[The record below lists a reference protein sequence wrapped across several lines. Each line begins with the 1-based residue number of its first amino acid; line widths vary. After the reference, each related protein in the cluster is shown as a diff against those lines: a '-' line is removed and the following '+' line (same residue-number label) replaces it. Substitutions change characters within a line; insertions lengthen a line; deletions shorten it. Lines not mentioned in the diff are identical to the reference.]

1 MDALRIQLEG
11 ALEIIASARA
21 RYETVID
28 CLRSPRWV
36 HRLASR
42 PGVLRDFSSN
52 EAALES
58 AIDRL
63 KRRGAV
69 LHEVARIET
78 LRDSLHAALERR
90 LAHPAQLTQLQK
102 VVDETRS
109 LSAASP
115 FPEWSTLAWAERDD
129 VVERKNPYGHSEL
142 FVATTLTAA
151 FSGVAAIIAA
161 GIWAGGQE
169 ALQLLASAFG
179 LLLSGWVAW
188 SLSESL
194 RERIATH
201 WQSLRL
207 GLSMTSGQRLV
218 ALGDVVVFQNNGTSS
233 RVRPKETS
241 IGRSRGTKSGLW
253 RFHLQT
259 GEKIFSR
266 LNSEDA
272 DALELLL
279 TKLGFTV
286 ELGH

>member
-1 MDALRIQLEG
+1 MRNILA
-11 ALEIIASARA
+11 IAKK
-21 RYETVID
+21 ELTVY
-28 CLRSPRWV
+28 LTTPMAWV
-36 HRLASR
+36 VFTFVSFLTSWFFI
-42 PGVLRDFSSN
+42 GLLMGFKEV
-52 EAALES
+52 
-58 AIDRL
+58 
-63 KRRGAV
+63 
-69 LHEVARIET
+69 HELMRERQVSWNQVPADARIET